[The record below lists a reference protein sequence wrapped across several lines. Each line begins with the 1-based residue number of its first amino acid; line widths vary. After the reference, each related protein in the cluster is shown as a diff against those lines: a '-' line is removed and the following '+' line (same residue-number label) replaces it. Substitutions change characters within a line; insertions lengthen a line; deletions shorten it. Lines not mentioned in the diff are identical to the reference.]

1 MAVRTYIPAILVIA
15 NYLKKFVNKNSAK
28 LKENMGDALYALV
41 VLVVDLLIIVASLV
55 DGGHTPGDQWSEF
68 NAVNAMPSNRLNE
81 IAAAIAK
88 FYASIGVT
96 P

>member
-1 MAVRTYIPAILVIA
+1 MAIRTYIPAILIVA
-15 NYLKKFVNKNSAK
+15 EYLKKFVNKHSVV
-28 LKENMGDALYALV
+28 LQERLGDGLYALV
-41 VLVVDLLIIVASLV
+41 VLVVDLLIIVASLINQ
-55 DGGHTPGDQWSEF
+55 GHTPGDQWSDF
-68 NAVNAMPSNRLNE
+68 NSIETFPANAQDQ